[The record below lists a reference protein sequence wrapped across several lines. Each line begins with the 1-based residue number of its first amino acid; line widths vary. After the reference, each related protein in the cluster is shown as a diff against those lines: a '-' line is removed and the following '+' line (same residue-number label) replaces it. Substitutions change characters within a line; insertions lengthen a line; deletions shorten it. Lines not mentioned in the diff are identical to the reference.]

1 MKKMFYFS
9 LFSLLFFF
17 SCSQAP
23 YSLNHEFL
31 YQKNLQAG
39 QHWQILAKDF
49 AKQTKVVFEQ
59 EIFTLANTPGF
70 GHVTEEDSG
79 VSVNTGSLGTPYLY
93 IQTNDR
99 SSFGKAFRNE
109 LITEFTN
116 LGYNISYDPKDAIT
130 VRWSVN
136 KIHHN
141 ANRTTSAVPLSKAA
155 IGVLGYGVYK
165 VIDTGPTL
173 GAIIAGGAFLDVLE
187 NFGPSAFGQNV
198 PVPHDEIL
206 LTLSVSKDGFLLA
219 RQSGTYYINEADTRH
234 YNNIADFEGQSEMLL
249 SPKNYKVVNAQ

>member
-9 LFSLLFFF
+9 LFSLFFF

-49 AKQTKVVFEQ
+49 AEQTGVVFEQ
-59 EIFTLANTPGF
+59 ELFNFADTPGF
-70 GHVTEEDSG
+70 GHVTEEDIGAPES
-79 VSVNTGSLGTPYLY
+79 SGSLGTPYIY

-99 SSFGKAFRNE
+99 SAFGKAFRNQ
-109 LITEFTN
+109 LVTEFTK
-116 LGYNISYDPKDAIT
+116 LGYNVSNDPEDAIT

-141 ANRTTSAVPLSKAA
+141 ADRKAPSVPIAKSA

-165 VIDTGPTL
+165 MIDTGPAL
-173 GAIIAGGAFLDVLE
+173 GAIITGGVFLDVVE
-187 NFGPSAFGQNV
+187 NFGPSAFGKNAS
-198 PVPHDEIL
+198 HDEII

-219 RQSGTYYINEADTRH
+219 RQSGTYYINEADARH

-249 SPKNYKVVNAQ
+249 PPKNYKVVNAQ